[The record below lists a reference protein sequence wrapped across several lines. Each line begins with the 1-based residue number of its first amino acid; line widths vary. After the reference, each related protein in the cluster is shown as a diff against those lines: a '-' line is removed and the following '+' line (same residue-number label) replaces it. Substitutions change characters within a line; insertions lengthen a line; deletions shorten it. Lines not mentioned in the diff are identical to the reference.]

1 MILAH
6 KRRDSQKMAY
16 WSFNHITVS
25 NCLFLIVY
33 FLAIQSYSF
42 ALRYILCS
50 LLAVENTFLLFEVNI
65 LKYVSYSKHFLNY
78 HLLLWRLETTFQTMD
93 ESQSKNNHEWDHYT
107 IFYWADKIIKI
118 K

>member
-1 MILAH
+1 MNAKTV
-6 KRRDSQKMAY
+6 KRWRVGLTTTSPSLFVCFDNLLLG
-16 WSFNHITVS
+16 SFHVI
-25 NCLFLIVY
+25 FY
-33 FLAIQSYSF
+33 
-42 ALRYILCS
+42 ALRYILYF
-50 LLAVENTFLLFEVNI
+50 LLATENTFLLFEVNV

-107 IFYWADKIIKI
+107 IFYWADKIINI